1 MEGKVGSFQF
11 LIVGAGRSGTSL
23 LAGLLDQHSSIEV
36 GFEYGASEYLR
47 GKGLADDPANILEQ
61 RAGGFRDA
69 CQREAKKSNCLM
81 WGNKITTEQ
90 LGGLNKHNYYNAPKL
105 DVYSLFF
112 NQYMSG
118 IRVIYLLR
126 DGRACIQ
133 SKMKRTGQ
141 PMEQAVAH
149 WKRAVQVYDLLQERN
164 QTLFVRFESLLAD
177 PRASLSQILG
187 FLGQPYQEQTMEGTM
202 HPKMLPQYRRPGFD
216 AERGTSF
223 DAGHACV
230 PYIRDELTRT
240 GYL

>member
-1 MEGKVGSFQF
+1 MDSFQF

-36 GFEYGASEYLR
+36 GFEYGATEYLR
-47 GKGLADDPANILEQ
+47 GKGLADDTPNILEQ

-69 CQREAKKSNCLM
+69 CQREAKKSVSPM

-90 LGGLNKHNYYNAPKL
+90 LAGLNKHNYYNAPKL
-105 DVYSLFF
+105 DVYKLFF
-112 NQYMSG
+112 DHYMSG
-118 IRVIYLLR
+118 IKVIYLLR

-133 SKMKRTGQ
+133 SKMTRTGQ
-141 PMEQAVAH
+141 PLEQAVAH
-149 WKRAVQVYDLLQERN
+149 WKRAVQIYELLQERN

-177 PRASLSQILG
+177 PRASLDLILD
-187 FLGQPYQEQTMEGTM
+187 FLGQPYEEQIMAGTM
-202 HPKMLPQYRRPGFD
+202 HPKMLPQYRRPEID
-216 AERGTSF
+216 KERGTSI
-223 DAGHACV
+223 DSGHACV